1 MKIDPKVQF
10 PDNSQPE
17 RVSGKRSGD
26 VAPKS
31 GHQTTGVNSPT
42 GEDTVSLSGTHNEVH
57 NLASAISH
65 VPEVR
70 TERIA
75 ALQSKVQSGNYK
87 PDSEKIADAVISEQ
101 STRKFKA

>member
-1 MKIDPKVQF
+1 MKIDPKIQF
-10 PDNSQPE
+10 PNDSQPE
-17 RVSGKRSGD
+17 RVSGKRAND

-31 GHQTTGVNSPT
+31 GSQTTGLSPT
-42 GEDTVSLSGTHNEVH
+42 AGEDTVSLSGKHGDVQRLTAAV
-57 NLASAISH
+57 AQ

-70 TERIA
+70 AERIA